1 MKQNQTEKAERL
13 FTALGDLDPKTV
25 ASATAYIPKTAEATR
40 KGSGRRI
47 LVAVLA
53 ATLCFCLVTLT
64 VFAAV
69 PSLRGMLNLP
79 FLSESERQETVP
91 EGWVG
96 IYTVEDLDSIRND
109 LDGQYILM
117 NDLTFADGAAPFNPI
132 GTRQEPFTG
141 RFDGNGHVIR
151 GLIIEAEQETPEIK
165 VSEQTVNGELH
176 SYTYYDVSRT
186 QFIVASQKTQPV
198 WSGLFGY
205 CGGEYAVETPYRGM
219 ISNLGIENARMT
231 ISNASSAC
239 VGFIAGR
246 AKYLAGCYV
255 KDSTI
260 TVSGYTRGEAD
271 KAPVYI
277 KAGGLIGDAELLD
290 SCYVQNVTM
299 TVTGLDELDSSPYDC
314 LLGGLAG
321 DAYTVVTSYTE
332 ACTVTADTDHVT
344 KGDLWGHIHLL
355 HRLMTESQFFTV
367 YEKYYRTT
375 HGLGEDDPLPDDWKK
390 VNGSVSGKDEAA
402 FLCAKFRS
410 WYISKTLGET
420 VMYLGFDFEHM
431 DPAFLMGEFNP
442 EMVMYI
448 KDPTMTAEELM
459 LLEAELSRKI
469 GAEKLCEIMTCD
481 NRKIGPLDCYTLDPA
496 ASYKKSDFA
505 SFNFDT
511 IWRMQDGRPVLRI
524 FEE

>member
-13 FTALGDLDPKTV
+13 FTALGDLNPKTV
-25 ASATAYIPKTAEATR
+25 ASATAYIPQATR
-40 KGSGRRI
+40 KGRGRRI

-117 NDLTFADGAAPFNPI
+117 NDLTFADGDAPFTPI
-132 GTRQEPFTG
+132 GSRQEPFTG
-141 RFDGNGHVIR
+141 QFDGNGHVIR
-151 GLIIEAEQETPEIK
+151 GLVIEVEQETPEIRIR
-165 VSEQTVNGELH
+165 EQIANGVLH
-176 SYTYYDVSRT
+176 SYTYHDVNPTIFNIET
-186 QFIVASQKTQPV
+186 QKVKPV
-198 WSGLFGY
+198 WAGLFGY
-205 CGGEYAVETPYRGM
+205 CGGEYAVETPYRGI

-231 ISNASSAC
+231 ISNASSLSA
-239 VGFIAGR
+239 GFIAGR
-246 AKYLAGCYV
+246 ATYLAGCYV

-277 KAGGLIGDAELLD
+277 YAGGLIGDAELVD
-290 SCYVQNVTM
+290 SCYTQNINVTA
-299 TVTGLDELDSSPYDC
+299 TNFDELDTTPYNFFI
-314 LLGGLAG
+314 GGLAG
-321 DAYTVVTSYTE
+321 DAYTVVTSYSE
-332 ACTVTADTDHVT
+332 ACTVTADTDQVT

-375 HGLGEDDPLPDDWKK
+375 HGLGENDPLPDDWKK

-459 LLEAELSRKI
+459 LLEAELSQKI
-469 GAEKLCEIMTCD
+469 GVEKLCEIMTCN
-481 NRKIGPLDCYTLDPA
+481 NRKVGPLDCYTLDPA

-505 SFNFDT
+505 EFNFDT

>member
-25 ASATAYIPKTAEATR
+25 ASATAYIPQTTR

-79 FLSESERQETVP
+79 FLSESERQEIVP

-109 LDGQYILM
+109 LGGQYILM
-117 NDLTFADGAAPFNPI
+117 NDLTFADGAAPFTPI

-141 RFDGNGHVIR
+141 QFDGNGHVIR
-151 GLIIEAEQETPEIK
+151 GLVIDVEQETPEIRIR
-165 VSEQTVNGELH
+165 EQTVNGELH

-246 AKYLAGCYV
+246 ATYLAGCYV

-260 TVSGYTRGEAD
+260 SISGYNRGEAD
-271 KAPVYI
+271 KAAVDI
-277 KAGGLIGDAELLD
+277 KVGGLIGDAELVD
-290 SCYVQNVTM
+290 SCYTQNINVTA
-299 TVTGLDELDSSPYDC
+299 TNFDALDTTPYNFFM
-314 LLGGLAG
+314 GGLTG
-321 DAYTVVTSYTE
+321 DAYTVITSYAE
-332 ACTVTADTDHVT
+332 SFAVTADTDQLT
-344 KGDLWGHIHLL
+344 AGDLWGHVNLL
-355 HRLMTESQFFTV
+355 HDIMTESQYEEV
-367 YEKYYRTT
+367 YERYYRAVY
-375 HGLGEDDPLPDDWKK
+375 GMSEDDPLPPYWKTPEKTPGYDD
-390 VNGSVSGKDEAA
+390 NA
-402 FLCAKFRS
+402 FICRKFTS
-410 WYISKTLGET
+410 YYIDKTLSEM
-420 VMYLGFDFEHM
+420 VDLGFDFENM
-431 DPAFLMGEFNP
+431 DPAFLMGEFSP
-442 EMVMYI
+442 EMVMYFR
-448 KDPTMTAEELM
+448 DPTQTMEEVM
-459 LLEAELSRKI
+459 LFEARVIRLI
-469 GAEKLCEIMTCD
+469 GEEKLCEIMTCN
-481 NRKIGPLDCYTLDPA
+481 NRKVGPLDCYTLDPA
-496 ASYKKSDFA
+496 ASYQKSDFA

-511 IWRMQDGRPVLRI
+511 IWKMKDGRPVLRI

>member
-25 ASATAYIPKTAEATR
+25 ASATAYIPQATR

-53 ATLCFCLVTLT
+53 ATLCLCLVTVT

-69 PSLRGMLNLP
+69 PSLRRMLNLP
-79 FLSESERQETVP
+79 FLSEGGKQDTVP

-96 IYTVEDLDSIRND
+96 IYTVEDLDNIRHD

-117 NDLTFADGAAPFNPI
+117 NDLTFADGDAPFTPI
-132 GTRQEPFTG
+132 GSRQEPFTG
-141 RFDGNGHVIR
+141 QFDGNGHVIR
-151 GLIIEAEQETPEIK
+151 GLTIEVEQETPEIMI
-165 VSEQTVNGELH
+165 SEQIANGVPL
-176 SYTYYDVSRT
+176 SYTYYEVLPTIYNIET
-186 QFIVASQKTQPV
+186 QKVKPV
-198 WSGLFGY
+198 WAGLFGY

-219 ISNLGIENARMT
+219 ISNLGIEDACMT

-246 AKYLAGCYV
+246 ATYLAGCYV

-277 KAGGLIGDAELLD
+277 HVGGLIGDADLVD
-290 SCYVQNVTM
+290 SCYTQNINVTA
-299 TVTGLDELDSSPYDC
+299 TNFDELDTTPYNF
-314 LLGGLAG
+314 LIGGLVG
-321 DAYTVVTSYTE
+321 DAYTVVTSYAE
-332 ACTVTADTDHVT
+332 ACTVTADTDQVT

-410 WYISKTLGET
+410 WYVAKTLSEM
-420 VMYLGFDFEHM
+420 VDLGFDFENM
-431 DPAFLMGEFNP
+431 DPALLMGEFNP
-442 EMVMYI
+442 EMIMYI
-448 KDPTMTAEELM
+448 KDPAMTFEELM
-459 LLEAELSRKI
+459 LLEAELSQKI
-469 GAEKLCEIMTCD
+469 GAEKLCEIMTCN
-481 NRKIGPLDCYTLDPA
+481 NRKVGPLHCYTLDPA
-496 ASYKKSDFA
+496 TTYKKSDFA

-511 IWRMQDGRPVLRI
+511 IWKMQDGRPVLRI

>member
-25 ASATAYIPKTAEATR
+25 ASAAAYIPKTAEAAR

-53 ATLCFCLVTLT
+53 ATLCLCLVTLT

-69 PSLRGMLNLP
+69 PSLRRILNLP
-79 FLSESERQETVP
+79 FLSEGGKQDTVP

-96 IYTVEDLDSIRND
+96 IYTVEDLDNIRHD
-109 LDGQYILM
+109 LDGKYILM
-117 NDLTFADGAAPFNPI
+117 NDLTFADGASPFDPI

-141 RFDGNGHVIR
+141 QFDGNGHVIR
-151 GLIIEAEQETPEIK
+151 GLTIEVEQETPEIK
-165 VSEQTVNGELH
+165 VSEQTVNGVLH

-186 QFIVASQKTQPV
+186 QFMVASQKTQPV
-198 WSGLFGY
+198 WAGLFGY
-205 CGGEYAVETPYRGM
+205 CGGEYAVETPYLGM
-219 ISNLGIENARMT
+219 IFNLGIEGAHMT
-231 ISNASSAC
+231 VTNASSAC
-239 VGFIAGR
+239 IGFIAGR
-246 AKYLAGCYV
+246 ATYLAGCYV

-260 TVSGYTRGEAD
+260 SISGYNRGEAD
-271 KAPVYI
+271 KAAVDI
-277 KAGGLIGDAELLD
+277 KVGGLIGDAELLD
-290 SCYVQNVTM
+290 SCYTQNINVTA
-299 TVTGLDELDSSPYDC
+299 TNFDELDTTPYNFFI
-314 LLGGLAG
+314 GGLAG
-321 DAYTVVTSYTE
+321 DAYTVVTSYAE
-332 ACTVTADTDHVT
+332 SFTVSADTDQVT

-375 HGLGEDDPLPDDWKK
+375 HGLGENDPLPDDWKK

-410 WYISKTLGET
+410 WYISKTLGEMVT
-420 VMYLGFDFEHM
+420 YLGFDFEHM

-469 GAEKLCEIMTCD
+469 GAEKLCEIMTCN
-481 NRKIGPLDCYTLDPA
+481 NRKIGPIHCYTLDPA
-496 ASYKKSDFA
+496 TTYKKSDFA
-505 SFNFDT
+505 EFNFDT

>member
-1 MKQNQTEKAERL
+1 MKQNQTERAERL

-25 ASATAYIPKTAEATR
+25 ASATAYIPQATR
-40 KGSGRRI
+40 KGRGRRI

-53 ATLCFCLVTLT
+53 ATLCVCLVTLT

-96 IYTVEDLDSIRND
+96 IYTVEDLDNVRND
-109 LDGQYILM
+109 LDGKYILM
-117 NDLTFADGAAPFNPI
+117 NDLTFPDGASPFDPI

-141 RFDGNGHVIR
+141 QFDGNGHVIR
-151 GLIIEAEQETPEIK
+151 GLVIKVEQETPEIMI
-165 VSEQTVNGELH
+165 SEQIANGVPL
-176 SYTYYDVSRT
+176 SYTYYEVLPTIYNIET
-186 QFIVASQKTQPV
+186 QKVKPV
-198 WSGLFGY
+198 WAGLFGY

-231 ISNASSAC
+231 ISNASSLSA
-239 VGFIAGR
+239 GFIAGR

-375 HGLGEDDPLPDDWKK
+375 HGLGENDPLPDDWKK

-410 WYISKTLGET
+410 WYISKTLGEAVT
-420 VMYLGFDFEHM
+420 YFGFDFEHM

-469 GAEKLCEIMTCD
+469 GEEKLCEIMTCN
-481 NRKIGPLDCYTLDPA
+481 NRKVGPLDCYTLDPS

-505 SFNFDT
+505 EFNFDT
-511 IWRMQDGRPVLRI
+511 IWKMQDGRPVLRI

>member
-25 ASATAYIPKTAEATR
+25 ASAAAYKPQATR

-53 ATLCFCLVTLT
+53 ATLSLCLVTLT

-96 IYTVEDLDSIRND
+96 IYTVEDLDNIRHD

-117 NDLTFADGAAPFNPI
+117 NDLSFADGDAPFTPI
-132 GTRQEPFTG
+132 GSRQEPFTG

-151 GLIIEAEQETPEIK
+151 GLTIEVEQETPEIK
-165 VSEQTVNGELH
+165 VSEQTVNGVLH

-219 ISNLGIENARMT
+219 ISNLGIEDARMT

-246 AKYLAGCYV
+246 ATYLAGCYV
-255 KDSTI
+255 KDSTVSI
-260 TVSGYTRGEAD
+260 SGYNRGETD
-271 KAPVYI
+271 KAAVDI
-277 KAGGLIGDAELLD
+277 KVGGLIGDAELVD
-290 SCYVQNVTM
+290 SCYTQNINVTA
-299 TVTGLDELDSSPYDC
+299 TDFDELDTTPYNFFI
-314 LLGGLAG
+314 GGLAG
-321 DAYTVVTSYTE
+321 DAYTVITSYAE
-332 ACTVTADTDHVT
+332 SFTVNTDTDQLT
-344 KGDLWGHIHLL
+344 AGDLWGHVNLIHDI
-355 HRLMTESQFFTV
+355 MTESQYEEV
-367 YEKYYRTT
+367 YGRYYRAIY
-375 HGLGEDDPLPDDWKK
+375 GMSENDPLPPYWKSPEKSPVYDD
-390 VNGSVSGKDEAA
+390 NA
-402 FLCAKFRS
+402 FICRKFTS
-410 WYISKTLGET
+410 YYIDKTLSEM
-420 VMYLGFDFEHM
+420 VDLGFDFENM
-431 DPAFLMGEFNP
+431 DPAFLMGEFSP
-442 EMVMYI
+442 EMVMYFR
-448 KDPTMTAEELM
+448 DPTQTMEELM
-459 LLEAELSRKI
+459 TFEDQIIQKI

-511 IWRMQDGRPVLRI
+511 IWRMKDGRPVLRI